1 MITFFIYAALVI
13 GAHVWIAAL
22 EQVHAQGSGEKV

>member
-13 GAHVWIAAL
+13 GAHVWMAVL
-22 EQVHAQGSGEKV
+22 ETENA

>member
-22 EQVHAQGSGEKV
+22 ETEHA

>member
-13 GAHVWIAAL
+13 GAHIWIAAL
-22 EQVHAQGSGEKV
+22 ETENA